1 MAGML
6 PGVECA
12 RRRRLYSNTTNT
24 NGVEGCS
31 YSSTKHIHNDN
42 STTRHSFSLYYPTN
56 FESLMLSS
64 LPPSV
69 SQKEKRNVLKHE
81 YLDDD
86 MGGAAR
92 EAKQKL
98 DDKFRERRSPKRKRP
113 FWWFLVAYVPC
124 KHQNTSSIFVQPNH

>member
-12 RRRRLYSNTTNT
+12 RRRRLHSNTTSSSA
-24 NGVEGCS
+24 VEDN
-31 YSSTKHIHNDN
+31 YS
-42 STTRHSFSLYYPTN
+42 TRHSFSLYYPTN

-64 LPPSV
+64 SLPSI
-69 SQKEKRNVLKHE
+69 SLENKRIVLKHE
-81 YLDDD
+81 DLDED

-98 DDKFRERRSPKRKRP
+98 DNKFREQQKLKTPKNKRKRP
-113 FWWFLVAYVPC
+113 FWWFLVAYAPC
-124 KHQNTSSIFVQPNH
+124 KLQNTSSILQPNH

>member
-12 RRRRLYSNTTNT
+12 RRRRLYTNTTTST

-31 YSSTKHIHNDN
+31 FTSTKHIHNDN
-42 STTRHSFSLYYPTN
+42 STRHPFSLYYPTN

-64 LPPSV
+64 PPSI

-81 YLDDD
+81 YLDED

-98 DDKFRERRSPKRKRP
+98 DDKFRERHSRLEAPKRKRP
-113 FWWFLVAYVPC
+113 FWWFLVAYAPC
-124 KHQNTSSIFVQPNH
+124 NHQNTSSI